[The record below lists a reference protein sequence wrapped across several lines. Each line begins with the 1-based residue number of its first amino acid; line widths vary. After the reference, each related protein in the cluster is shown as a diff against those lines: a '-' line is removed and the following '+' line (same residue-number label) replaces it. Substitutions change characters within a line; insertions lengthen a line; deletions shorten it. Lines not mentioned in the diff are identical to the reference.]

1 MVKFLHTHLL
11 GGTQQVRDIAS
22 VGSEKKEIRRKRKA
36 SAIVA
41 LAFELIDQWMRK
53 FNKRKLYFVVPHL
66 RRLQNNPVE
75 RQTIDQALLLKM
87 TEGASDSYATCT
99 DNFCNVLMG

>member
-36 SAIVA
+36 RATIA

-66 RRLQNNPVE
+66 GSLQNNPVE

-99 DNFCNVLMG
+99 DDFCNVLMG

>member
-1 MVKFLHTHLL
+1 M
-11 GGTQQVRDIAS
+11 RDIAS

-66 RRLQNNPVE
+66 RRLQNNPV
-75 RQTIDQALLLKM
+75 
-87 TEGASDSYATCT
+87 GAADDRSSLAAQNDRGCE
-99 DNFCNVLMG
+99 